1 MSGQWCTSNF
11 GNSKKRAIVRDTD
24 LRKSGVFR
32 TSEIQLA
39 IHEFKRVFRPHLGL
53 PGNPVA
59 VMVTFMRFARP
70 AILLL
75 MGATDIAPNV
85 FRVRAAFG
93 YTKKRTRREW
103 LRATLFTDSDG
114 VLAARRF
121 PREGAGILTSMVESD
136 GLIELSE
143 ELTQLDPGTMVDFLP
158 FSEVQS

>member
-1 MSGQWCTSNF
+1 MPSF
-11 GNSKKRAIVRDTD
+11 IKRLV
-24 LRKSGVFR
+24 
-32 TSEIQLA
+32 
-39 IHEFKRVFRPHLGL
+39 
-53 PGNPVA
+53 
-59 VMVTFMRFARP
+59 ARP
-70 AILLL
+70 EFGPFVLLVA
-75 MGATDIAPNV
+75 MVFV

-103 LRATLFTDSDG
+103 LRASLFTDSDG

-158 FSEVQS
+158 FSEVS

>member
-1 MSGQWCTSNF
+1 MRGAVEAL
-11 GNSKKRAIVRDTD
+11 GAIHFWR
-24 LRKSGVFR
+24 
-32 TSEIQLA
+32 LA
-39 IHEFKRVFRPHLGL
+39 IRPGRPLALGQVAGTPFIGL

-103 LRATLFTDSDG
+103 LRASLFTDSDG
-114 VLAARRF
+114 VLAARRL
-121 PREGAGILTSMVESD
+121 PREGAGILTSMGDSD

-158 FSEVQS
+158 FSEVS